1 MYFLTIEKRMVNV
14 MPTGYTADIY
24 EDKDVSFEDFAL
36 NCARAFGA
44 FAHLRDDPK
53 AELSD
58 EFKVDEYYVERFEE
72 AKEEL
77 EKAKQMT
84 DEDFAAEA
92 EKIFAREK
100 ESLLRTIEEKKA
112 IRKRYENM
120 LEEVKQWVP
129 PTNDHIELKNFMI
142 SQLEDSIQADGSA
155 DYYEEKLAELRC
167 KTAEET
173 RSQLMEDRIW
183 DLNYSKEQL
192 EKAEYAAKY
201 RTEWVSQLRKSLTK

>member
-1 MYFLTIEKRMVNV
+1 
-14 MPTGYTADIY
+14 MPTVYTADLY
-24 EDKDVSFEDFAL
+24 DGKDVSFEDFTL
-36 NCARAFGA
+36 NCARATLPS
-44 FAHLRDDPK
+44 LRDEPD
-53 AELSD
+53 AEIPD
-58 EFKVDEYYVERFEE
+58 EFKVAEYHVERFEK

-92 EKIFAREK
+92 EKTFAREK

-129 PTNDHIELKNFMI
+129 PTSDHVALKNFMI
-142 SQLEDSIQADGSA
+142 SQLEDSIKYDAPTGF
-155 DYYEEKLAELRC
+155 YEKKLAEL
-167 KTAEET
+167 TLETVEEAKS
-173 RSQLMEDRIW
+173 RLMDDCIW
-183 DLNYSKEQL
+183 ELNFSKERL
-192 EKAEYAAKY
+192 EQAGDAAKY

>member
-1 MYFLTIEKRMVNV
+1 
-14 MPTGYTADIY
+14 MPTGYTADLY
-24 EDKDVSFEDFAL
+24 DGKDVSFEDFTL

-44 FAHLRDDPK
+44 LVSLRDEPD
-53 AELSD
+53 AEIPD
-58 EFKVDEYYVERFEE
+58 EFKVDEYYVERFEK

-77 EKAKQMT
+77 EKVKQMT

-92 EKIFAREK
+92 EKTFAREK

-129 PTNDHIELKNFMI
+129 PTSDHVALKNFMI
-142 SQLEDSIQADGSA
+142 DQLESSIRYDAPTGF
-155 DYYEEKLAELRC
+155 YEKKLAEL
-167 KTAEET
+167 TLETVEEAKS
-173 RSQLMEDRIW
+173 RLMDDCIW
-183 DLNYSKEQL
+183 ELNFSKERL
-192 EKAEYAAKY
+192 EQAGDAAKY